1 MTTKQVATRLVD
13 LCRQGKIMDA
23 QKELY
28 GESIV
33 SIEPEKGGMKSA
45 KGLKAVTEKG
55 IEFASQIEQHHG
67 GNISD
72 AIVFGNHF
80 SIGWTMDVTL
90 KGKGRISMDEI
101 CVYEVKDGKVVY
113 EQFYY

>member
-1 MTTKQVATRLVD
+1 MTTKQVATRLVE
-13 LCRQGKIMDA
+13 LCRQGKIMEA

-33 SIEPEKGGMKSA
+33 SIEPEKAPVRSA

-55 IEFASQIEQHHG
+55 VQFAAMIEQHHG

-72 AIVFGNHF
+72 PIVYGNHF
-80 SIGWTMDVTL
+80 SIGWAMDVTM
-90 KGKGRISMDEI
+90 KGAGRMNMEEI
-101 CVYEVKDGKVVY
+101 CVYEVNDGKIVH
-113 EQFYY
+113 EQFYF

>member
-13 LCRQGKIMDA
+13 LCREGKIMEA

-28 GESIV
+28 GNTIE
-33 SIEPEKGGMKSA
+33 SIEPEKAPVKSA

-55 IEFASQIEQHHG
+55 IQFASMIEERHG
-67 GNISD
+67 GVISD
-72 AIVFGNHF
+72 PIVFGNHF
-80 SIGWTMDVTL
+80 SIGWSMDVTM
-90 KGKGRISMDEI
+90 KGAGRINMDEI
-101 CVYEVKDGKVVY
+101 CVYEVNDGKIVR